1 MTVYTVALSKGG
13 STKTTTAAELI
24 AALACSGRRVL
35 ALDLDQQGNLTTRCG
50 LSRSSEVAAVASDV
64 LLGEATI
71 TEAAVPAPSIPGAH
85 VIAGT
90 HSLADVDTQPK
101 IIDTLRDRLDIDAG
115 EWDDVVIDTPP
126 SLGLV
131 TMAALAAAD
140 VIVASVACEAE
151 AYDQLDRLVDVVANR
166 VARTLR
172 PGQTVHWIIPTRF
185 DRRRLIDGEVV
196 DLLNQKHPNKVTP
209 PIREAVAAKD
219 AYSAGQPVSIYAPT
233 SGIASDYAAALAP
246 IIATHSTQQTAT
258 TNATHPTEETA

>member
-24 AALACSGRRVL
+24 AALASSGRRVL

-71 TEAAVPAPSIPGAH
+71 TEAAVAAPSIPGAH

-90 HSLADVDTQPK
+90 HSLADVDARPEVVSV
-101 IIDTLRDRLDIDAG
+101 LRDRLPIDAG

-131 TMAALAAAD
+131 TLAALAAAD

-151 AYDQLDRLVDVVANR
+151 AYDQLDRLVGIVASR

-172 PGQTVHWIIPTRF
+172 PGQDVHWIIPTRF

-196 DLLNQKHPNKVTP
+196 DLLHQKYPNKVTP

-219 AYSAGQPVSIYAPT
+219 AYSAGQPVSVYAPT

-246 IIATHSTQQTAT
+246 IISTQQTVT
-258 TNATHPTEETA
+258 TNGTHSTEETA

>member
-24 AALACSGRRVL
+24 VALTQSGQRVL

-50 LSRSSEVAAVASDV
+50 LNRSSEVAAVASDV
-64 LLGEATI
+64 LLGEATL
-71 TEAAVPAPSIPGAH
+71 TEAATPAPSIPGAH

-90 HSLADVDTQPK
+90 HSLAEVDTRPEVV
-101 IIDTLRDRLDIDAG
+101 TVLRDRLPREAG
-115 EWDDVVIDTPP
+115 EWDAVVIDTPP

-131 TMAALAAAD
+131 TLAALAAAD
-140 VIVASVACEAE
+140 VVVASVACEAE
-151 AYDQLDRLVDVVANR
+151 AYDQLDRLVQVTTHK

-172 PGQTVHWIIPTRF
+172 PGQDVHWIIPTRF
-185 DRRRLIDGEVV
+185 DRRRLLDGEVV
-196 DLLNQKHPNKVTP
+196 DLLTEKYPDKVTE

-233 SGIASDYAAALAP
+233 SGIASDYAAALS
-246 IIATHSTQQTAT
+246 IIIGTEPTRA
-258 TNATHPTEETA
+258 TEETP